1 MPDSGLSSNKSPGSV
16 QDRGGPEV
24 VVAGFWRRTLAA
36 LLDLAI
42 IAPVLVGLV
51 WLSKQLTGY
60 TLPSVSKV
68 RLETILEMII
78 GGEGMLY
85 SMVAMVMVMVVLY
98 LALFLLISG
107 ATPGLKVLKLRV
119 INVYGQTPELWR
131 VALRCFGFVLSC
143 GLMGLGFFW
152 IVFDREKRGLQD
164 WVAGTY
170 VIHQGS

>member
-1 MPDSGLSSNKSPGSV
+1 M
-16 QDRGGPEV
+16 
-24 VVAGFWRRTLAA
+24 AGFWRRALAA

-42 IAPVLVGLV
+42 IAPVVVGLA
-51 WLSKQLTGY
+51 WLAKLLTGY
-60 TLPSVSKV
+60 RLPTVSKV
-68 RLETILEMII
+68 RLETFLEMVI

-85 SMVAMVMVMVVLY
+85 SMVAMVMLLVLLY

-107 ATPGLKVLKLRV
+107 ATPGLKVFKLRV
-119 INVYGQTPELWR
+119 VNVYGQSPEFWR
-131 VALRCFGFVLSC
+131 VALRCLGFVLSC

-152 IVFDREKRGLQD
+152 IGFDREKRGLQD

>member
-1 MPDSGLSSNKSPGSV
+1 MPGNGISSDSRPGSV
-16 QDRGGPEV
+16 QDHDRPEV
-24 VVAGFWRRTLAA
+24 VVAGFWRRSLAA
-36 LLDLAI
+36 LLDLVI
-42 IAPVLVGLV
+42 LAPVLLGLA
-51 WLSKQLTGY
+51 WLGKLLTGY
-60 TLPSVSKV
+60 TLPTAHKV

-85 SMVAMVMVMVVLY
+85 SMVAMVLVMVMLY

-107 ATPGLKVLKLRV
+107 ATPGLKMLQLRV

-131 VALRCFGFVLSC
+131 VALRCLGFVLSC
-143 GLMGLGFFW
+143 GLMGLGFIW
-152 IVFDREKRGLQD
+152 IGFDREKRGLQD